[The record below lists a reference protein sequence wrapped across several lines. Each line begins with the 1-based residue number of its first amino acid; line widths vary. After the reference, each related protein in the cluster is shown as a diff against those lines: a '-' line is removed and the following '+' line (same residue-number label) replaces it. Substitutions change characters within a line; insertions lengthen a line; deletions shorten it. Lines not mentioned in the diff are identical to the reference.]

1 MNLTL
6 TDLLKAINEK
16 TDSPMDSY
24 PDAEKHYLPFMVNR
38 ALSFS
43 PDTLLYANEMN
54 CQYMLDNRMQ
64 FDYLYHSVRRRKR
77 WDKWIKKNEV
87 EQERLKVIMEH
98 YKVSSR
104 KAKDYLRLLT
114 EEQVEA
120 LRTAKGGRNAK

>member
-1 MNLTL
+1 
-6 TDLLKAINEK
+6 
-16 TDSPMDSY
+16 MDAY

-77 WDKWIKKNEV
+77 WDKLIKKNEV